1 MAAHTAGQAPGREL
15 DDFLIALGQRNRREH
30 GAERSRRDRCLR
42 AGGAEAT
49 LTADSRLD
57 RGRVK
62 LSVNLAAK
70 HPKFRRR
77 ARCGASVQSPS

>member
-30 GAERSRRDRCLR
+30 GAERSRR